1 MFVPTGGRQVTDTH
15 DMHAKMK
22 LATSEE
28 IWKPGGPV
36 EDWTTDYDIRD
47 EAYAENP
54 VPMWAEMRE
63 RCPIAHTERLG
74 GSWNPTRFDDLRA
87 MAKMT
92 DEFSSRQVLVMPPAP
107 NAPEMSRYEQMIAAA
122 PITADPPI
130 HTWTRRMLLPAFA
143 PKAVT
148 QWQGYTEELCHE
160 LIDGFI
166 EAGRCDGAVDYS
178 QQIPPRVIAHMIGVD
193 PGMADQFVIWV
204 NWVLGAGLHDPA
216 MRLKARDEL
225 LAFIS
230 EEVEKRR
237 LDPQEDLLTELLF
250 MELDHPEA
258 NITPEVVVG
267 VTNLLI
273 VAGID
278 TTWSSIGSALWHLSQ
293 HPADRQRLLDE
304 SDLLPTAIEE
314 FLRYYAPVTMAR
326 IAEQDVEFNGV
337 HIKNG
342 DKILMNF
349 PAACHDPEHFEN
361 PDEFIIDRARNRH
374 IAFGSGIHR
383 CAGSNLARLEMTT
396 AIRVWLERI
405 PHFELSDREPMKWA
419 GGQVRGPRVM
429 PFSFAPGSRR

>member
-1 MFVPTGGRQVTDTH
+1 MTDRQD
-15 DMHAKMK
+15 DMHVKMK
-22 LATSEE
+22 VATSEE

-47 EAYAENP
+47 EGYIENP

-63 RCPIAHTERLG
+63 KCPIAHTDRLG
-74 GSWNPTRFDDLRA
+74 GSWNPTRFDDIRE

-107 NAPEMSRYEQMIAAA
+107 NTPEMSRYEQMIAAA

-148 QWQGYTEELCHE
+148 RWQDYTEELCHQ

-166 EAGRCDGAVDYS
+166 ESGQCDGAVDYS

-204 NWVLGAGLHDPA
+204 NAVLGEAMSDPA
-216 MRLKARDEL
+216 ARLRAREEL
-225 LAFIS
+225 LGFIG
-230 EEVEKRR
+230 EEVAKRSS
-237 LDPQEDLLTELLF
+237 DPQDDLLTELIF

-258 NITPEVVVG
+258 DITPAVVVG
-267 VTNLLI
+267 ITNLLI

-293 HPADRQRLLDE
+293 NPDDRQRLLDE
-304 SDLLPTAIEE
+304 PDLLPVAIEE
-314 FLRYYAPVTMAR
+314 FLRFYAPVTMAR
-326 IAEQDVEFNGV
+326 VAEQDVDFNGV
-337 HIKNG
+337 HIENG

-349 PAACHDPEHFEN
+349 PAACHDPEHFDN

-374 IAFGSGIHR
+374 VAFGSGIH
-383 CAGSNLARLEMTT
+383 
-396 AIRVWLERI
+396 
-405 PHFELSDREPMKWA
+405 
-419 GGQVRGPRVM
+419 
-429 PFSFAPGSRR
+429 

>member
-1 MFVPTGGRQVTDTH
+1 MTDLDD
-15 DMHAKMK
+15 DMHVKMQ
-22 LATSEE
+22 LATRDE
-28 IWKPGGPV
+28 IWQPGSPV

-47 EAYAENP
+47 EGYIEDP

-63 RCPIAHTERLG
+63 RCPVAHTDRLG
-74 GSWNPTRFDDLRA
+74 GSWNPTRFDDVRE
-87 MAKMT
+87 MARMT
-92 DEFSSRQVLVMPPAP
+92 DELSSRQPLVMPPP
-107 NAPEMSRYEQMIAAA
+107 PHAPEQSRYEQMIAAA

-148 QWQGYTEELCHE
+148 RWQGYTEELCHQ

-166 EAGRCDGAVDYS
+166 ESGWCDAAVDYS

-193 PGMADQFVIWV
+193 PGMADQFVTWV
-204 NWVLGAGLHDPA
+204 NAVLGEAMTDPA
-216 MRLKARDEL
+216 ARLKARDEL
-225 LAFIS
+225 LGFIGQ
-230 EEVEKRR
+230 EVQLRVT
-237 LDPQEDLLTELLF
+237 DPQEDLLTELIF

-293 HPADRQRLLDE
+293 NPGDRQRLLDE
-304 SDLLPTAIEE
+304 PELLPTAIEE

-326 IAEQDVEFNGV
+326 IAETDVEFNGV
-337 HIKNG
+337 HIENG

-361 PDEFIIDRARNRH
+361 PDDFIIDRARNRH
-374 IAFGSGIHR
+374 IAFGAGIHR

-396 AIRVWLERI
+396 AVRVFLERI
-405 PHFELSDREPMKWA
+405 PHFELSGREPMKWA

-429 PFSFAPGSRR
+429 PFSFEPGLPR